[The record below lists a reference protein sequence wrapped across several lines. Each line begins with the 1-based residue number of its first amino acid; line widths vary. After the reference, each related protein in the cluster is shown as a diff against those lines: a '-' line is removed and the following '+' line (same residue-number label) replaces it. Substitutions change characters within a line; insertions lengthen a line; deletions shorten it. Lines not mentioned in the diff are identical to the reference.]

1 MNRRRLFSVA
11 LALPFALA
19 SCATIDSEA
28 LRVSVTSVSVVET
41 ALLEQK
47 YLLRVRLQNPGDRPM
62 ALDGFVYDLMLNGR
76 AFARGV
82 SDQQVVVPRF
92 GEAQVDLPAVGGT
105 GAVIRQVLEF
115 GSGRRQVDYQLVGR
129 ANEGGS
135 RVRFDAR
142 GEIPI
147 PKSLLDLAK

>member
-1 MNRRRLFSVA
+1 M
-11 LALPFALA
+11 PFALA
-19 SCATIDSEA
+19 GCATIDSEA

-92 GEAQVDLPAVGGT
+92 GEVLVDLPAVGGT
-105 GAVIRQVLEF
+105 GAVIRLVLEF